1 MLQGLAN
8 SGFDWTMS
16 ILTELPVDWYP
27 DDAFEGFSDTSSFDP
42 GTARALM
49 WLAQLAY
56 EAAGS
61 AKARLIADRWGV
73 EVVATAGA
81 PAPDGELKAGE
92 LNAQVFRKGK
102 SLVVV
107 FQGTDP
113 LRLAHWVIDLDA
125 RVKDNVHAGF
135 KRTVETLW
143 PPLACAIDQELKR
156 DPWCRLLFAGH
167 SLGGALAVLAADLSH
182 ARRHDVSAVYTFG
195 MPRVGDASFAAAY
208 NARLGRRTY
217 RFVLGE
223 DIVPT
228 VPPPLARFDYR
239 HVGHFLP
246 SADDRFEAG
255 TFTAPPNA
263 AERDDWS
270 NAPRAGKDTWRALV
284 GALRSDLLGNLAELA
299 KLRLGA
305 SSATPDDHAARVAEF
320 LLQRSPTPLRD
331 HLPIRYCRALAVN

>member
-1 MLQGLAN
+1 
-8 SGFDWTMS
+8 MS

-27 DDAFEGFSDTSSFDP
+27 DDAFEGFSDTSSFAP

-56 EAAGS
+56 ESAGS
-61 AKARLIADRWGV
+61 AKARSIADTWGV
-73 EVVATAGA
+73 EVVATEGA
-81 PAPDGELKAGE
+81 PAPDGE

-102 SLVVV
+102 SLLVV

-125 RVKDNVHAGF
+125 RVKDNLHAGF
-135 KRTVETLW
+135 KRTVETHW
-143 PPLACAIDQELKR
+143 PLLARAIEQELKR
-156 DPWCRLLFAGH
+156 DPQCRLLFAGH
-167 SLGGALAVLAADLSH
+167 SLGGALAVLAADLSR
-182 ARRHDVSAVYTFG
+182 ARGHDVSAVYTFG
-195 MPRVGDASFAAAY
+195 MPRVGDARFAAAY

-246 SADDRFEAG
+246 SAHDRFEAG
-255 TFTAPPNA
+255 TFIALPDA
-263 AERDDWS
+263 VEGDDWS

-284 GALRSDLLGNLAELA
+284 GALRSDLLGTLTDLA
-299 KLRLGA
+299 KLRSGS
-305 SSATPDDHAARVAEF
+305 SSATPDGHAARVAEF

-331 HLPIRYCRALAVN
+331 HLPIRYCRALSAK